1 MRPDDATAIIAAL
14 QQAKAPLIIAGG
26 GVSRANAAESLAAL
40 AEKLGV
46 PVVCSFRRND
56 TFPNDHSLYLGP
68 LSFGA
73 PPSVA
78 ERTRAADVI
87 LAVGTRLS
95 EMTTLGYSLP
105 TPDTT
110 LLQIDIAP
118 ESLGQTYP
126 ASIAVVADAREAIET
141 LLATPS
147 QPATPERQLANA
159 EDRARYVSGST
170 PPDASGVE
178 SLVDPA
184 RVMGELGRQLPPE
197 AILTGDA
204 GNFWGWVA
212 RYYQFRKP
220 HTFLA
225 PTSGAMGYA
234 VPAAVAAALVT
245 QNRVPVVA
253 IAGDGGFLM
262 TASELAVAGQ
272 HGLNVTCLVFDNA
285 QYGTIRLH
293 QERAYPGRVA
303 GTELW
308 SPDFTRYAEAFG
320 GIGIRVER
328 DADIPEA
335 LATAIAHPGIAIV
348 SVAVARET
356 IAVGTKLSEVSAR

>member
-1 MRPDDATAIIAAL
+1 MAGAA
-14 QQAKAPLIIAGG
+14 
-26 GVSRANAAESLAAL
+26 
-40 AEKLGV
+40 
-46 PVVCSFRRND
+46 
-56 TFPNDHSLYLGP
+56 
-68 LSFGA
+68 
-73 PPSVA
+73 
-78 ERTRAADVI
+78 
-87 LAVGTRLS
+87 
-95 EMTTLGYSLP
+95 
-105 TPDTT
+105 
-110 LLQIDIAP
+110 
-118 ESLGQTYP
+118 
-126 ASIAVVADAREAIET
+126 
-141 LLATPS
+141 
-147 QPATPERQLANA
+147 
-159 EDRARYVSGST
+159 

-197 AILTGDA
+197 SILTGDA

-245 QNRVPVVA
+245 ENRVPVIA
-253 IAGDGGFLM
+253 IAGDGGFMM
-262 TASELAVAGQ
+262 TSNELAVAAQ
-272 HGLNVTCLVFDNA
+272 RGLNVTCLVFDNA

-328 DADIPEA
+328 DADISEA

-356 IAVGTKLSEVSAR
+356 IAVGTKLSEVQAR